1 MEKLFCIIQHR
12 VVTVRNGGRV
22 GRVREKRIS
31 VSPARLGE
39 IEAQSFSKQKLFK
52 TAGRNRDREKS
63 YPKLGNFLLKKSP
76 PKKKEKESFMFANL
90 SFHF

>member
-12 VVTVRNGGRV
+12 VVVTVRNR

>member
-1 MEKLFCIIQHR
+1 ME
-12 VVTVRNGGRV
+12 G
-22 GRVREKRIS
+22 REKRIS

-63 YPKLGNFLLKKSP
+63 YPKLGNFLLKKA
-76 PKKKEKESFMFANL
+76 PKKEGKESFMFANL
-90 SFHF
+90 SFTSIYKTSSIVEI